1 MEGLRALLRHT
12 PLMLAL
18 AIGAVLGAVL
28 AFTAGNLEPVTR
40 ALIAWDGAVAAYL
53 LAVLLQTRGITSQ
66 HLIDHAADVDEG
78 RYFVLFVS
86 LAAVLSSLTAIVLE
100 LRSNLEPG
108 MTRGAYVAFVFITVA
123 LSWLFV
129 HTSFAKHYAHEYYG
143 PGDNGGIRKGLIF
156 PCDEGP
162 KAKEPDFA
170 DFFHFA
176 LVIGVAAQTA
186 DIQIAAKA
194 IRRVVTLHGVLAF
207 VFNTVILALA
217 ISLAGDVFK

>member
-1 MEGLRALLRHT
+1 MGALRALLRHM

-18 AIGAVLGAVL
+18 AIGVVL
-28 AFTAGNLEPVTR
+28 AIVLAVVAPTLEQPPR
-40 ALIAWDGAVAAYL
+40 ALIAWDAAVAAYL
-53 LAVLLQTRGITSQ
+53 LAVALQTHGTSSKQ
-66 HLIDHAADVDEG
+66 MIEHAADVDEG

-86 LAAVLSSLTAIVLE
+86 LAAVLASFTAIVAE
-100 LRSNLEPG
+100 LQSTVGPG
-108 MTRGAYVAFVFITVA
+108 VTKGGDVLFAFITVA

-143 PGDNGGIRKGLIF
+143 PGDGGGIRKGLIF
-156 PCDEGP
+156 PGDE
-162 KAKEPDFA
+162 APDFG

-186 DIQIAAKA
+186 DIQISAKP

-207 VFNTVILALA
+207 VFNTVILALT
-217 ISLAGDVFK
+217 ISLATDVFK